1 MNLEHI
7 IKQSRPNLKESSIK
21 NYART
26 IKKLNNNEEV
36 KSITFLKDTEKVI
49 ENLKQYKNNSQK
61 NYITGILVVLSAFE
75 GYDDQ
80 VVIYR
85 ERLETLTQLYYDD
98 LIKNQKNAMDNKNYL
113 SLKQLRAVATYY
125 ENEVVDRGLHR
136 KNKKPKPRHKKL
148 LVNMLITNLYTR
160 IPPIKL
166 DYNVEI
172 INNEEDI
179 QEKKNY
185 LVNKS
190 RNNKYFLIQ
199 SYNKPL
205 KIKLDKKINKI
216 MNYYLRH
223 HDSEFLFVNKN
234 GNNLT
239 KNSLGK
245 LLSNSFKP
253 TQKNITLQLIKKI
266 WDDELNKEE
275 KKT

>member
-26 IKKLNNNEEV
+26 IKKLNNNQDV
-36 KSITFLKDTEKVI
+36 TSITFLKDTDKVI
-49 ENLKQYKNNSQK
+49 EDLKQYKNNSQK

-75 GYDDQ
+75 GYDSQ
-80 VVIYR
+80 VVKYR

-98 LIKNQKNAMDNKNYL
+98 LVKNQKNAMDNKNYL
-113 SLKQLRAVATYY
+113 PLKQLRAVGQYY

-172 INNEEDI
+172 INNEDDI
-179 QEKKNY
+179 EEKKNY

-234 GNNLT
+234 GNNLS
-239 KNSLGK
+239 KNALGK

-253 TQKNITLQLIKKI
+253 TQKNITLQLLKKI
-266 WDDELNKEE
+266 WDDELDKEE
-275 KKT
+275 KNT

>member
-1 MNLEHI
+1 MDLEQI

-36 KSITFLKDTEKVI
+36 KSITFLKDTDKVI
-49 ENLKQYKNNSQK
+49 EDLKQYKNNSQK

-80 VVIYR
+80 VVKYR

-113 SLKQLRAVATYY
+113 SLKQLRAVSTYY

-172 INNEEDI
+172 INNEDDI

-234 GNNLT
+234 GNNLS
-239 KNSLGK
+239 KNALGK
-245 LLSNSFKP
+245 LLTNSFKP
-253 TQKNITLQLIKKI
+253 TQKNITLQLLKKI
-266 WDDELNKEE
+266 WNDELDKD
-275 KKT
+275 KKNT

>member
-98 LIKNQKNAMDNKNYL
+98 LVKNQKNAMDNKNYL

>member
-1 MNLEHI
+1 MDLEQI

-36 KSITFLKDTEKVI
+36 KSITFLKDTDKVI
-49 ENLKQYKNNSQK
+49 EDLKQYKNNSQK

-80 VVIYR
+80 VVKYR

-113 SLKQLRAVATYY
+113 PLKQLRAVASYY

-234 GNNLT
+234 GNNLS
-239 KNSLGK
+239 KNALGK

-253 TQKNITLQLIKKI
+253 TQKNITLQLLKRI